1 MVFRP
6 TLGRVDR
13 PRGVTGPVRP
23 VQPRSADRGASTFA
37 AMAAEMDI
45 EGVDPWRELD
55 ISDLRSAGHP
65 GPLPTPP
72 PQPISPARQRA
83 MADRTHRAN
92 LAVKVGIEYGTS
104 FFTGFAGNVSRG
116 GLFVATHQTIPVG
129 ARVELFFEMP
139 DGHSVAAPAQVRWV
153 RDIEQ
158 ADMDGSAP
166 GIGLAFVNLT
176 HDDAIVLERYVATH
190 AASVLYD
197 EGAALP

>member
-1 MVFRP
+1 MSLP
-6 TLGRVDR
+6 TSVWAVSSKSISRTRFLSRWN
-13 PRGVTGPVRP
+13 
-23 VQPRSADRGASTFA
+23 STC
-37 AMAAEMDI
+37 
-45 EGVDPWRELD
+45 
-55 ISDLRSAGHP
+55 LRSISRISVPPWMAG
-65 GPLPTPP
+65 
-72 PQPISPARQRA
+72 
-83 MADRTHRAN
+83 M
-92 LAVKVGIEYGTS
+92 VKVGIEYGTS

-158 ADMDGSAP
+158 ANMDGSAP